1 MTRAKGQT
9 VMEEILLS
17 AGNRPDGPSWSPYL
31 AIGLFI
37 VFGIII
43 AFLYMRKRAK

>member
-1 MTRAKGQT
+1 MRD
-9 VMEEILLS
+9 ILLS

-31 AIGLFI
+31 AVGIFI

-43 AFLYMRKRAK
+43 ALLYLRNRAK